1 MPKDVRF
8 NIKLSID
15 GKESLVTASTNVKEL
30 ADGLG
35 LIKTKAENARSKM
48 LSLTQLTSALQTHQA
63 SMGYCPPWR
72 DFPMRQMFK

>member
-30 ADGLG
+30 ASGLG
-35 LIKTKAENARSKM
+35 LIRESQGQVPLIRYIQMNQTY
-48 LSLTQLTSALQTHQA
+48 LSL
-63 SMGYCPPWR
+63 
-72 DFPMRQMFK
+72 